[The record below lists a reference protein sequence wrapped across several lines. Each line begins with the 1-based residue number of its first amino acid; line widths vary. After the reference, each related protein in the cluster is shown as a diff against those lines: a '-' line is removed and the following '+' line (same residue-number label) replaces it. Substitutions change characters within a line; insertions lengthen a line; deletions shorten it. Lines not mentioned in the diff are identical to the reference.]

1 MPRTYLRITEITE
14 QEGQIWTIE
23 SSLADAL
30 SRLGVSMP
38 TPEPV
43 PAPAPAPSPT
53 PTPTAPGYHGLAY
66 GDTQA
71 LQARYP
77 SIDMAEDVA
86 DWKNGKWGNDW
97 PGFVINQER
106 RAQ

>member
-1 MPRTYLRITEITE
+1 MPRTFLRLTEITE
-14 QEGQIWTIE
+14 QEGQTTTVE
-23 SSLADAL
+23 LSLAEAL
-30 SRLGVSMP
+30 SRLGSAP
-38 TPEPV
+38 SSPAPE
-43 PAPAPAPSPT
+43 PAPAPT
-53 PTPTAPGYHGLAY
+53 PTPTAQGYHGLAY
-66 GDTQA
+66 GDTTA

-86 DWKNGKWGNDW
+86 DWHSGKWGADW